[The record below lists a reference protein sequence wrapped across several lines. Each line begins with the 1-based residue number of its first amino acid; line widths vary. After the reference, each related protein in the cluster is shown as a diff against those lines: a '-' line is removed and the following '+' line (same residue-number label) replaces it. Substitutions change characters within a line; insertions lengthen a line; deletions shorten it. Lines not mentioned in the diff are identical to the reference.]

1 MSELWLVRQRA
12 EALLKLRLRERVKVD
27 SHDAYISDCMVELMI
42 SCLFLG
48 LTYQVDFDV
57 LPDYDLGEE
66 SEDLFGSRCSVGF
79 EDLALVIE
87 MRRAI
92 THFDLN
98 LSWSVE
104 GHVCFVP

>member
-1 MSELWLVRQRA
+1 
-12 EALLKLRLRERVKVD
+12 
-27 SHDAYISDCMVELMI
+27 MVELMI

-48 LTYQVDFDV
+48 LSYQVDSDV
-57 LPDYDLGEE
+57 LTDYDLGEE
-66 SEDLFGSRCSVGF
+66 SEDLFGSRCSVGI

-87 MRRAI
+87 VSRAI

-98 LSWSVE
+98 LSWRVV